1 MKAALITLYAL
12 FLFFPAK
19 SYSQDNFLASGDSI
33 LSKLRAPNSESE
45 VMNTIR
51 VLSDV
56 YGPRLMGTPNY
67 YNAIQWSSGLLESWG
82 VDDIRLHSFDQGH
95 IGWTTESFS
104 IRMIEPS
111 ISQLS
116 VYPQA
121 YSKSTNGL
129 LSGDIVIASS
139 LTEVFDMEGQ
149 LSGKVLLMDNNY
161 SPSTNMKIPF
171 SSRLSKEQ
179 LGFAQENEDANDL
192 RIGYHSRRSINTAI
206 QNQTERRERLNA
218 FFRFC
223 EKEGVLAI
231 IESSDYPYGILHA
244 DGNRNTPSY
253 MKRGQERPIAS
264 FVMSNEHFGRLK
276 RLYENGYNPKL
287 EVSLNSTI
295 YDNPEYN
302 VNLIAEIKGS
312 DPVLKNE
319 VVIVGAHLDS
329 WHAGTGAV
337 DNASGSAVM
346 MEAIRLI
353 KVSGLKPKRTIRLIL
368 WGGEEQIFAG
378 SLGYVEDKVG
388 SISTG
393 EVKAL
398 HSNISAYLNLDNGAG
413 RVRGL
418 YMMGNDSAR
427 VVLNKL
433 LLPFPTDNTLTIQY
447 ANQTDH
453 ELFDRL
459 NIPAF
464 QFIQDPLDYISAVHH
479 TNVDSYEY
487 VPEEDVE
494 FNSLYVAYLAYRLA
508 TIDKLLPRKP
518 FNSPKPSLEGNTEFF
533 LQGHENAK
541 NVTLV
546 GNFNNWDMWGL
557 PLTKVDGGW
566 MNRIELK
573 PGSYYYKFIV
583 DDMWTADPSTPQEE
597 LTKDGKGHGGL
608 TIKTVED

>member
-1 MKAALITLYAL
+1 MKVALITLYVL
-12 FLFFPAK
+12 FLFFPSK

-51 VLSDV
+51 ILSDV

-121 YSKSTNGL
+121 YSKSTNGR

-139 LTEVFDMEGQ
+139 LTEVFDLEGQ

-161 SPSTNMKIPF
+161 SPSTNMEVPF
-171 SSRLSKEQ
+171 SNRLSKEQ
-179 LGFAQENEDANDL
+179 LDFARENEDANDL

-253 MKRGQERPIAS
+253 MKRGQERPTAS

-287 EVSLNSTI
+287 EVSLISTI

-312 DPVLKNE
+312 DPVLKDE

-393 EVKAL
+393 EVKAI

-413 RVRGL
+413 RIRGL

-427 VVLNKL
+427 VVLNEL
-433 LLPFPTDNTLTIQY
+433 LLPFPSNNTLTIQY

-479 TNVDSYEY
+479 TNIDSYEY
-487 VPEEDVE
+487 VPEDDAE
-494 FNSLYVAYLAYRLA
+494 FNSLYVAYLAYQLA

-533 LQGHENAK
+533 LQGYENAK
-541 NVTLV
+541 NVSLV

-583 DDMWTADPSTPQEE
+583 DDMWTADPSTLQEE

>member
-1 MKAALITLYAL
+1 MKSVLKSLCLLLL
-12 FLFFPAK
+12 FSPAK
-19 SYSQDNFLASGDSI
+19 GYSQNSFSIPSDSV
-33 LSKLRAPNSESE
+33 LSKMTPSNSEFE

-56 YGPRLMGTPNY
+56 YGPRLMGTTNY
-67 YNAIQWSSGLLESWG
+67 YNAIQWSSDLLESWG
-82 VDDIRLHSFDQGH
+82 VDDVQLHNFDRGH

-104 IRMIEPS
+104 VRMTGPS

-121 YSKSTNGL
+121 YSKSTNGKV
-129 LSGDIVIASS
+129 SGDIVIASN
-139 LTEVFDMEGQ
+139 TTDVFNMKGQ
-149 LSGKVLLMDNNY
+149 LNGKVLLMDNNY
-161 SPSTNMKIPF
+161 SPSSNMEFPF
-171 SSRLSKEQ
+171 SNRLSKEQ
-179 LGFAQENEDANDL
+179 LDFAQENEDANDL

-206 QNQTERRERLNA
+206 NRHTSRRERLNT

-223 EKEGVLAI
+223 EEEGVLAL

-253 MKRGQERPIAS
+253 MKRDQERPIAS

-276 RLYENGYNPKL
+276 RLYENGHHPRL

-295 YDNPEYN
+295 HDNPDYN
-302 VNLIAEIKGS
+302 VNLVAEIKGS
-312 DPVLKNE
+312 DPSLKDE
-319 VVIVGAHLDS
+319 VVIIGAHLDS

-337 DNASGSAVM
+337 DNASGAAVM
-346 MEAIRLI
+346 LEAMRLI
-353 KVSGLKPKRTIRLIL
+353 KASGLNPKRTIRLTL

-378 SLGYVEDKVG
+378 SLGYVEDNIG
-388 SISTG
+388 SITTG
-393 EVKAL
+393 EVKGL
-398 HSNISAYLNLDNGAG
+398 HNKISAYLNLDNGAG
-413 RVRGL
+413 RIRGM

-427 VVLNKL
+427 VVLENIL
-433 LLPFPTDNTLTIQY
+433 TPFSTDNTLTIQY

-479 TNVDSYEY
+479 TNIDSYEY
-487 VPEEDVE
+487 VPKKDAE
-494 FNSLYVAYLAYRLA
+494 FNSLYVAYLAFQLA
-508 TIDKLLPRKP
+508 NIDELLPRKP
-518 FNSPKPSLEGNTEFF
+518 FNNPNPSIVGNTEFF
-533 LQGHENAK
+533 LQGHETAES
-541 NVTLV
+541 VTLV

-557 PLTKVDGGW
+557 PLKKVDGGW
-566 MNRIELK
+566 MNRIDLE

-608 TIKTVED
+608 TIKMVEE